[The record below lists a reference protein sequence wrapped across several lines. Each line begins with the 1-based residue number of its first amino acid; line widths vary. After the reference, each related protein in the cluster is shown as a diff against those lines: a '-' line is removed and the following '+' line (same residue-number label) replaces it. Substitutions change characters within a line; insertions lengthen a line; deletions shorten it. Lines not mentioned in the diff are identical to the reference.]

1 MPERHSDDNY
11 SSSSSS
17 SYGSSNSSSGSSW
30 SSRSSSHDNWDSS
43 SDGSS
48 SGGKSIFDYTAE
60 DWIKTFIVFGL
71 IGGIWLFATIG
82 NSVRDANNKNATAT
96 SRAARTA
103 TTHAITIS
111 DLAIMHAA
119 LDAKIVEW
127 RKVADRDV
135 HHVSAAEAGFKPDF
149 NTKEVVYGYCARD
162 TFYVY
167 VLNESRP
174 GGFGADT
181 EGYAYTPGST
191 PNNCV
196 PDNWRIVKRDNAE
209 GDWWFVTIRT
219 YQATAIIRM
228 TQFPQTPTLT
238 ATRTPTALPTPTR
251 SKQ

>member
-1 MPERHSDDNY
+1 MPERHSDSDY

-17 SYGSSNSSSGSSW
+17 SSSGSSW
-30 SSRSSSHDNWDSS
+30 SSSSSSHDSWDSS
-43 SDGSS
+43 SS

-60 DWIKTFIVFGL
+60 DWIKTFIVFGI
-71 IGGIWLFATIG
+71 IGGIWLFTTIG

-96 SRAARTA
+96 SRAGRTA
-103 TTHAITIS
+103 TTRAITIS

-119 LDAKIVEW
+119 LDSKIVEW
-127 RKVADRDV
+127 RKVADHDV

-181 EGYAYTPGST
+181 EGYAYTPGGH
-191 PNNCV
+191 PANCA
-196 PDNWRIVKRDNAE
+196 PANWRIVNRDDVG
-209 GDWWFVTIRT
+209 GDWWFVTINT

-228 TQFPQTPTLT
+228 TQYPQTPTPT
-238 ATRTPTALPTPTR
+238 ATRTPTAMPTPTR